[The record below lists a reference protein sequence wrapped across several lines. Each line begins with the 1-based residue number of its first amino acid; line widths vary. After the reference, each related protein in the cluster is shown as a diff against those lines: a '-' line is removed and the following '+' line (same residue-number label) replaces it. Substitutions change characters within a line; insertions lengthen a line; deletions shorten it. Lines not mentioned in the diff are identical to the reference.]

1 MKQQQELL
9 HTNTTETNLDKKN
22 RLTGL
27 HRLAAIGAL
36 STLALTGCA
45 ADNVGAAPSP
55 SETTQTQVE
64 EEPTPTPAATAEAY
78 GGIEPYLEGEAL
90 TAAFEIPAGLSDEEL
105 AQAFVDRMNAWMMYG
120 ATPELAAKWDSSSE
134 GNDYWKSEF
143 DKVSSDNES
152 AISPALFTEDAIASE
167 GGLSIL
173 TLMQEINAD
182 SLYRYILSSF
192 PDRNPEDIEPYVRWR
207 EVANVDD
214 VTPPSAADGTRTL
227 QISYVERAN
236 TDKNDT
242 AMDETSE
249 LNLIKGIE
257 GFWNV
262 AFVTD
267 GSNETIQGI
276 MDFKPSS

>member
-1 MKQQQELL
+1 
-9 HTNTTETNLDKKN
+9 LDPYPPTIT
-22 RLTGL
+22 R
-27 HRLAAIGAL
+27 RA
-36 STLALTGCA
+36 
-45 ADNVGAAPSP
+45 SP
-55 SETTQTQVE
+55 PPHVRR
-64 EEPTPTPAATAEAY
+64 A
-78 GGIEPYLEGEAL
+78 
-90 TAAFEIPAGLSDEEL
+90 
-105 AQAFVDRMNAWMMYG
+105 
-120 ATPELAAKWDSSSE
+120 
-134 GNDYWKSEF
+134 
-143 DKVSSDNES
+143 
-152 AISPALFTEDAIASE
+152 
-167 GGLSIL
+167 
-173 TLMQEINAD
+173 
-182 SLYRYILSSF
+182 
-192 PDRNPEDIEPYVRWR
+192 PYVRWR

>member
-45 ADNVGAAPSP
+45 ADNGGAAPSP

-78 GGIEPYLEGEAL
+78 GGIEPNLEGEAL

-105 AQAFVDRMNAWMMYG
+105 AQAFIDRMNAWMMYG
-120 ATPELAAKWDSSSE
+120 ATPERAAEWLADRSK
-134 GNDYWKSEF
+134 G
-143 DKVSSDNES
+143 SDGWLTEYGAVASNNED
-152 AISPALFTEDAIASE
+152 AISPALFTEEAITSE
-167 GGLSIL
+167 GNISLL
-173 TLMQEINAD
+173 ALMQEINAD
-182 SLYRYILSSF
+182 SIYRYVRTSF
-192 PDRNPEDIEPYVRWR
+192 PDLDPEDTEPYLRWR
-207 EVANVDD
+207 ELVGVKD
-214 VTPPSAADGTRTL
+214 VSTYQTEDGTRSL
-227 QISYVERAN
+227 QIAYVEKAN
-236 TDKNDT
+236 GDKNT
-242 AMDETSE
+242 ALGDNQALSE
-249 LNLIKGIE
+249 GIE

-267 GSNETIQGI
+267 SSHERIQGI